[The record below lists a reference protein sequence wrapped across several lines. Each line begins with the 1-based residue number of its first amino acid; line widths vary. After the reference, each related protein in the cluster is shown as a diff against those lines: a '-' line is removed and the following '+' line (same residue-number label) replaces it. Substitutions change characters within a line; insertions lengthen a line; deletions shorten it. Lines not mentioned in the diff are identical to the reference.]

1 MEHQFNKNKLK
12 PNKIYKY
19 PIMKINFNKQKMIIN
34 KNLINNKVINKQIN
48 KVIIKYYL
56 YQLNF

>member
-1 MEHQFNKNKLK
+1 
-12 PNKIYKY
+12 
-19 PIMKINFNKQKMIIN
+19 MIIN